1 MAVTASAA
9 GGVAAVNA
17 TTAAPVVTNHRH
29 DCHMGVQI
37 PALQNAKL
45 IAKRFGVGPLSLA
58 PLPAKAAAENAAA
71 AHASSDAGAAAARVA
86 ASVLVGAARVL
97 SVSGRQRGTV
107 GACCMQVAGSIAL
120 WVHTACKWQAALHR
134 GCMLQVHQPPLVG
147 GQHGTYMA
155 LWAHAASAPAPFW
168 LVGSMAL

>member
-1 MAVTASAA
+1 
-9 GGVAAVNA
+9 
-17 TTAAPVVTNHRH
+17 
-29 DCHMGVQI
+29 MGVQI

-107 GACCMQVAGSIAL
+107 GACCMQVAGIIAL
-120 WVHTACKWQAALHR
+120 WV
-134 GCMLQVHQPPLVG
+134 
-147 GQHGTYMA
+147 
-155 LWAHAASAPAPFW
+155 HAASAPAPFGW
-168 LVGSMAL
+168 WAAWHCGHMLQVHQPLLVGGQHGTVGACCKW

>member
-58 PLPAKAAAENAAA
+58 PLPAKAAAENAVA

-107 GACCMQVAGSIAL
+107 GACCKCTPHFGG
-120 WVHTACKWQAALHR
+120 WAALHC
-134 GCMLQVHQPPLVG
+134 GCTVPGRV
-147 GQHGTYMA
+147 
-155 LWAHAASAPAPFW
+155 ASAALGLQQLP
-168 LVGSMAL
+168 MAAV